1 VPFNPSRRIVVA
13 RLLPGLLPLLLLLG
27 PGSSAAADTRSQLER
42 ARHELASLE
51 SHIHAQR
58 GRLDV
63 LEGQIRAQEG
73 RLQALQK
80 QLDVLAG
87 RIDEAQGRYER
98 TRAQIEATQAQLRE
112 ARARLRELQ
121 AQLDARARAAYEV
134 GPAGSLQLLLGSTSV
149 SELSDR
155 VEFVD
160 RLAQSDTDL
169 ANAVQDRANALDE
182 RRAELMVLLRR
193 EQAQLRELQR
203 DKQALDSKF
212 AQQQAVFD
220 RLASQRQAA
229 AAIAHDLEAKQ
240 SRIGSLVSS
249 LQNRLRSQEIAA
261 ARSAARQAGMSAQSA
276 SSVGQSSGSGTVSG
290 SPFSV
295 CPVAQPR
302 AYSDSFGAPRYA
314 GGYHPHAGNDIMAPR
329 GTPIYAPFSGTASAD
344 PNGLG
349 GNAVIVS
356 GSQGWVYNAHLN
368 SYGHL
373 GGVSAG
379 AVIGY
384 VGDSGDARGGP
395 THDHFE
401 WHPNVIP
408 ANPYRSS
415 YGYTVIGD
423 AIDPYPYLN
432 QVC

>member
-1 VPFNPSRRIVVA
+1 VPFNPFRRIAAA
-13 RLLPGLLPLLLLLG
+13 RLLAGALPLLLLLS
-27 PGSSAAADTRSQLER
+27 PGQGAGADTRSRLDR

-51 SHIHAQR
+51 GQIHAQR
-58 GRLDV
+58 GHLEV
-63 LEGQIRAQEG
+63 LESQIRAQEG
-73 RLQALQK
+73 RLQALQR
-80 QLDVLAG
+80 QLDALAA
-87 RIDEAQGRYER
+87 RIDRAQGRYER
-98 TRAQIEATQAQLRE
+98 SRSQIEATQARLHQAKERF
-112 ARARLRELQ
+112 RALQ
-121 AQLDARARAAYEV
+121 ARLDARARAAYEV

-149 SELSDR
+149 SDLSDR

-160 RLAQSDTDL
+160 RLAQSDADL

-182 RRAELMVLLRR
+182 RRAELMVLFRR
-193 EQAQLRELQR
+193 EQAQLRDLER
-203 DKQALDSKF
+203 DKQALDAKF
-212 AQQQAVFD
+212 EQQKAIYD
-220 RLASQRQAA
+220 GLARRREAA
-229 AAIAHDLEAKQ
+229 AAIARDLQAKQ

-249 LQNRLRSQEIAA
+249 LQAQLRSEELAA
-261 ARSAARQAGMSAQSA
+261 ARAAARQAGVSAQSV
-276 SSVGQSSGSGTVSG
+276 SVGGPPGSGQVSG

-295 CPVAQPR
+295 CPVGQPR

-314 GGYHPHAGNDIMAPR
+314 GGYHPHAGNDIIAPR
-329 GTPIYAPFSGTASAD
+329 GTSIYAPFSGTASAD

-356 GSQGWVYNAHLN
+356 GSQGWVYNAHLD

-379 AVIGY
+379 TIIGY

-408 ANPYRSS
+408 ANPYRSV
-415 YGYTVIGD
+415 YGSTVIGD

>member
-1 VPFNPSRRIVVA
+1 MPFNPLRRTVVA
-13 RLLPGLLPLLLLLG
+13 RLLAGALPLVLLLG
-27 PGSSAAADTRSQLER
+27 TGLGAAADTRSRLDQ
-42 ARHELASLE
+42 ARHELSSLE
-51 SHIHAQR
+51 SQINAQR
-58 GRLDV
+58 ARLAAV
-63 LEGQIRAQEG
+63 ESRIRAQQAQ
-73 RLQALQK
+73 LQALQR
-80 QLDVLAG
+80 QLDALAV
-87 RIDEAQGRYER
+87 RIDRAQARYER
-98 TRAQIEATQAQLRE
+98 TQAEIEVT
-112 ARARLRELQ
+112 RARLREARDRFRALQ
-121 AQLDARARAAYEV
+121 ARLDARARAAYEV

-155 VEFVD
+155 VQFVD
-160 RLAQSDTDL
+160 TLAQNDADL

-182 RRAELMVLLRR
+182 RRRELAALLRR
-193 EQAQLRELQR
+193 ERAQLRELER
-203 DKQALDSKF
+203 DKRSLDAKF
-212 AQQQAVFD
+212 AQQKAIFD
-220 RLASQRQAA
+220 RLEGQQRAA
-229 AAIAHDLEAKQ
+229 AAIAHDLESKQ

-249 LQNRLRSQEIAA
+249 LEHRLRSEELAA
-261 ARSAARQAGMSAQSA
+261 ARAAAQQAGA
-276 SSVGQSSGSGTVSG
+276 SVQTASTGSSGTGTVSG

-295 CPVAQPR
+295 CPVGQPR
-302 AYSDSFGAPRYA
+302 AYGDSFGAPRYA
-314 GGYHPHAGNDIMAPR
+314 GGYHPHAGTDIMAPR

-356 GSQGWVYNAHLN
+356 GSEGWVYNAHLN

-379 AVIGY
+379 TVIGY

-408 ANPYRSS
+408 ANPYRSV

>member
-1 VPFNPSRRIVVA
+1 VPFTPLRRIVVA
-13 RLLPGLLPLLLLLG
+13 RLLAGALPLVLLVGTGLG
-27 PGSSAAADTRSQLER
+27 AAADTRSRLDQ
-42 ARHELASLE
+42 ARHELSSLE
-51 SHIHAQR
+51 SQIHAQR
-58 GRLDV
+58 ARLAAV
-63 LEGQIRAQEG
+63 ESQIRAQQAQ
-73 RLQALQK
+73 LQALQR
-80 QLDVLAG
+80 QLDALAV
-87 RIDEAQGRYER
+87 RIDRAQARYER
-98 TRAQIEATQAQLRE
+98 TQAEIEAT
-112 ARARLRELQ
+112 RARLREARDRFRALQ
-121 AQLDARARAAYEV
+121 ARLDARARAAYEV

-155 VEFVD
+155 VQFVD
-160 RLAQSDTDL
+160 TLAQNDADL

-182 RRAELMVLLRR
+182 RRRELAALLRR
-193 EQAQLRELQR
+193 ERAQLRELER
-203 DKQALDSKF
+203 DKRALDAKF
-212 AQQQAVFD
+212 AQQKAIYD
-220 RLASQRQAA
+220 RLEGQQRAA
-229 AAIAHDLEAKQ
+229 VAIAHDLESKQ

-249 LQNRLRSQEIAA
+249 LQHRLRSEELAA
-261 ARSAARQAGMSAQSA
+261 ARAAAQQAGTSAQTVST
-276 SSVGQSSGSGTVSG
+276 GSSGTGTVSG

-295 CPVAQPR
+295 CPVGQPR
-302 AYSDSFGAPRYA
+302 AYGDSFGAPRYA
-314 GGYHPHAGNDIMAPR
+314 GGYHPHAGTDIMAPR

-356 GSQGWVYNAHLN
+356 GSEGWVYNAHLN

-379 AVIGY
+379 TVIGY

-408 ANPYRSS
+408 ANPYRSV
-415 YGYTVIGD
+415 YGYTIIGD